1 MLPTGG
7 HVIHLSD
14 VDGSV
19 STHTVAM
26 FHQLRCLDILQTAYV
41 EEGRHLTDPMVPSCM
56 NYLRQT
62 LLCQM
67 DIRNEPQGSVLTEN
81 GFDTL
86 CYNWEGIFEQAE
98 KNHAA
103 FASRL

>member
-7 HVIHLSD
+7 HVVHLD
-14 VDGSV
+14 EADGSV

-41 EEGRHLTDPMVPSCM
+41 EEGRHLTDATSCM

-62 LLCQM
+62 LLALTPMSPCVSLAGTLM
-67 DIRNEPQGSVLTEN
+67 SKFGSKFYRYAVTP
-81 GFDTL
+81 
-86 CYNWEGIFEQAE
+86 
-98 KNHAA
+98 
-103 FASRL
+103 